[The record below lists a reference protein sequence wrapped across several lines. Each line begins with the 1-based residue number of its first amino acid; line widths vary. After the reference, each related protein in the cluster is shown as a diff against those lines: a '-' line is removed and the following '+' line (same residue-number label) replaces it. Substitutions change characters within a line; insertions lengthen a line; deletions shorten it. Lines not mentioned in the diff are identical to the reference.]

1 MTHTQTTYT
10 NRIALRAGKKEARP
24 AEVGAL
30 ASVLEKSATEL
41 KQSKLLKC
49 KQTLQ
54 IATFNVR
61 TLNRIGQL
69 PELIA
74 SAEENKIDIIC
85 IQEHIY
91 THTEDIK
98 YHETSNGWSL
108 VTVSAWKN
116 SVNAAVGGVGL
127 LIGPRALK
135 TINSVEKIQPRMMA
149 ATFNGNPRA
158 TIVSCYSPTNVSEE
172 TELVT
177 FYDELS
183 SLVRSIPKHNMLV
196 IGGDMNAQI
205 GKDGNNKYSLHNT
218 SNRNGQ
224 HLTDFMIENRLT
236 CLNTNYQ
243 KREGKLWTYTYAN
256 NTKTQIDYVLINKKW
271 KNSAMNCEAYS
282 SFEGVSTDHR
292 IITAKIRLSLR
303 KNAKRT
309 ATTKHYDWALL
320 NNRDIRDKYVLELR
334 NRFETLQEKTEKS
347 TPNDEYEN
355 FVNAHLEAAAKY
367 IPTKLKT
374 KYRVPWETLVVREK
388 RALVKTASKNYRKNP
403 TNTNALKL
411 KTAQYQLAGVYIK
424 EQTEYIQNQ
433 IDKIRDSVEDRQS
446 RIAWQ
451 TINEVSRRKNTAKAK
466 LKAANQQERIKLWKQ
481 HFENLLGN
489 PPKITHEPITRI
501 ISKQLDIKLGPF
513 TQEELDSVLRKMKN
527 RKAAG
532 LDVIPPEVWKAR
544 QFDDILL
551 RHCNAVYNQN
561 PIDRWMKGCILPFP
575 KKGDLGLAK
584 NYRGITLTSI
594 AAKIYNALLRN
605 RIEPEIDNILRKN
618 QNGFRRNRS
627 TTSQILTIRRILE
640 GVRAKNLQATL
651 IFVDFTKAFDSIHR
665 GKMEQILLA
674 YGIPKETVEAITIL
688 YRNTKVKV

>member
-1 MTHTQTTYT
+1 MIY
-10 NRIALRAGKKEARP
+10 IY
-24 AEVGAL
+24 
-30 ASVLEKSATEL
+30 
-41 KQSKLLKC
+41 
-49 KQTLQ
+49 
-54 IATFNVR
+54 
-61 TLNRIGQL
+61 
-69 PELIA
+69 
-74 SAEENKIDIIC
+74 IDR
-85 IQEHIY
+85 Y

-98 YHETSNGWSL
+98 YHETGNGWSH
-108 VTVSAWKN
+108 VTVS
-116 SVNAAVGGVGL
+116 AVGGVGL
-127 LIGPRALK
+127 LIGPKALK
-135 TINSVEKIQPRMMA
+135 TLNSIEKIQPRMMA

-158 TIVSCYSPTNVSEE
+158 TIISCYSPSEE

-183 SLVRSIPKHNMLV
+183 SLVRSIPKHMLV

-205 GKDGNNKYSLHNT
+205 GKNGNNKYSLHNT

-224 HLTDFMIENRLT
+224 HLTDFMIENRLA

-243 KREGKLWTYTYAN
+243 KREGKLWTYTYTN
-256 NTKTQIDYVLINKKW
+256 NTKAQIDYVLINKKW
-271 KNSAMNCEAYS
+271 KNSAMNCKAYS
-282 SFEGVSTDHR
+282 SFEGLSTDHR
-292 IITAKIRLSLR
+292 IVTAKIQLSLR

-374 KYRVPWETLVVREK
+374 KYRVPWETLAVREK
-388 RALVKTASKNYRKNP
+388 RALVKTASKNYQKNP

-411 KTAQYQLAGVYIK
+411 NMAQYQLAGIYIK

-501 ISKQLDIKLGPF
+501 ISKQLDKKNSTRFSEKL
-513 TQEELDSVLRKMKN
+513 
-527 RKAAG
+527 
-532 LDVIPPEVWKAR
+532 
-544 QFDDILL
+544 
-551 RHCNAVYNQN
+551 
-561 PIDRWMKGCILPFP
+561 
-575 KKGDLGLAK
+575 
-584 NYRGITLTSI
+584 
-594 AAKIYNALLRN
+594 KI
-605 RIEPEIDNILRKN
+605 
-618 QNGFRRNRS
+618 G
-627 TTSQILTIRRILE
+627 
-640 GVRAKNLQATL
+640 
-651 IFVDFTKAFDSIHR
+651 KAFDSIHR

-674 YGIPKETVEAITIL
+674 YGIPKETP
-688 YRNTKVKV
+688 K